1 MRNART
7 EPVYLVETSMTSA
20 LKERKG
26 KEKGQKHIMST
37 YWVLSTI
44 TYIFLYSVG
53 KCCPSPRN
61 TCFGH
66 FPGWDLEIKMSS
78 DAGNIN

>member
-1 MRNART
+1 MRNAQT
-7 EPVYLVETSMTSA
+7 ETVYLVETSVTSA
-20 LKERKG
+20 LRKG

-53 KCCPSPRN
+53 KCCPSPRVSVLD
-61 TCFGH
+61 TSQVG
-66 FPGWDLEIKMSS
+66 I
-78 DAGNIN
+78 